1 MQAAYLQTFLLMTG
15 LYLIGAF
22 VGYLLRRL
30 FQGAGTR
37 TAAATVQAGHAVEP
51 LPEYAAP
58 AGRTSVAGPSVSR
71 FERALAGEQV
81 ETPRA
86 APTPQPAPAARAVEA
101 AAEPAPAAKPAPQA
115 APAAPAIAATI
126 ATAAAAARAAPAAAP
141 AAAPSLVVAEAA
153 AAPAA
158 PKPAAGPD
166 DLTRINGIDSGLAK
180 GLADL
185 GVRRFTD
192 IARWMRPDVVRV
204 SEALGLKGRIEQQN
218 WIEQAQILANGGET
232 SFTRQLA
239 ARTANSIAALAP
251 AVPAPAPAPAAAP
264 PPPAPTPAAAAQP
277 APPAASPSQAAAAV
291 AAALAAAAAATR
303 QAVAPAVHEKA
314 AFAEPREARPAIA
327 APSPAPAPAAS
338 PAPPAVTPIRP
349 AAIVVRDNLQRISGI
364 NAEVERRLNDQ
375 GITRYSHVAA
385 WGAEDVSRLEMLFGS
400 QGRIRREQWVEQ
412 AALLAR
418 GGETPAS
425 RDIDR
430 RAASEPAIRTEPRA
444 EPRIDPK
451 IDPKPD
457 AAARPARL
465 SDAILQKQGQPATP
479 PRTDISGLRSVR
491 SEAYQARPVDAAT
504 AAAAAAAAAAG
515 SAKVLRSSEVD
526 DLKRIRG
533 VGVLI
538 EKRLNSVGITRY
550 EQVAQWTQEDIARI
564 SQMLD
569 FKGRIERENWV
580 EQARILASGGQTE
593 FSRRVDKGEVETSR
607 SR

>member
-1 MQAAYLQTFLLMTG
+1 MQAAYLQTFLLMTV
-15 LYLIGAF
+15 LYLIGAV
-22 VGYLLRRL
+22 VGYLLKRL
-30 FQGAGTR
+30 LSGARKRSAVVVAG
-37 TAAATVQAGHAVEP
+37 AGHAVEP

-58 AGRTSVAGPSVSR
+58 AGRTSMAGPSVSK
-71 FERALAGEQV
+71 FERALAGEQI
-81 ETPRA
+81 EQPRA
-86 APTPQPAPAARAVEA
+86 APAPQPAPAARSSGEA
-101 AAEPAPAAKPAPQA
+101 APPPPAAAPAAP
-115 APAAPAIAATI
+115 PAAPAIAATV
-126 ATAAAAARAAPAAAP
+126 ATAAAAAKTALAPAPAAAP
-141 AAAPSLVVAEAA
+141 AA
-153 AAPAA
+153 
-158 PKPAAGPD
+158 AAGPD
-166 DLTRINGIDSGLAK
+166 DLTRISGVDAGIAK

-185 GVRRFTD
+185 GVRRYAD
-192 IARWMRPDVVRV
+192 IARWMRPDVARV

-218 WIEQAQILANGGET
+218 WIEQAQILAAGGET

-239 ARTANSIAALAP
+239 ARTASNIAAIAQ
-251 AVPAPAPAPAAAP
+251 
-264 PPPAPTPAAAAQP
+264 TPAATP
-277 APPAASPSQAAAAV
+277 APPPAASPSQAAAAA

-314 AFAEPREARPAIA
+314 AFAEPRTVA
-327 APSPAPAPAAS
+327 APPAPASPPPAAQLT
-338 PAPPAVTPIRP
+338 PPAVTPIRP
-349 AAIVVRDNLQRISGI
+349 SAIVVRDNLQRISGI
-364 NAEVERRLNDQ
+364 NSEVERRLNDQ
-375 GITRYSHVAA
+375 GITRYSHIAA
-385 WGAEDVSRLEMLFGS
+385 WGPEDVSRFEMLFGS

-430 RAASEPAIRTEPRA
+430 RAATETTSKA
-444 EPRIDPK
+444 EPRIEAKPDPK
-451 IDPKPD
+451 AD

-479 PRTDISGLRSVR
+479 PRADISGLRSVR
-491 SEAYQARPVDAAT
+491 SEAYQARPLDAAT
-504 AAAAAAAAAAG
+504 AAAAASAAAAG

-593 FSRRVDKGEVETSR
+593 FSRRVDRGEVETSR